1 MLSDKQLHRY
11 ADVLLW
17 GLKTARTGAFKKND
31 IILIRYDRP
40 ATRLAEILYARILE
54 KGMNP
59 VQRMTSTTAMEIS
72 FFELSDSRQLVF
84 QPPGDME
91 LFQSLNGGIFLH
103 APESITHLGGIDPKR
118 IGKATIARKPLRDI
132 LDSREEQGLFGWT
145 LCMCP
150 TEELARHAGLTLEE
164 YASQIVKACF
174 LNRRCAV
181 DQWQEIY
188 KNASSIKKWLNS
200 MEIKSLKVESKSI
213 DLVITPGNA
222 RKWIGISGHN
232 IPSFEIFLSP
242 DWKGTKGVYYADMPS
257 YRSGNYVEKVRLEF
271 RNGSVIKA
279 EAAKGQDFLRKQIAM
294 DKGANKVGEF
304 SLTDKRFSRI
314 STFMANT
321 LFDENYGGKNG
332 NCHLALGASYS
343 DTYAGN
349 PAELTKDNKKE
360 LGFNDSALHWDLV
373 NTEAK
378 QVTARLESG
387 KILTIYENGKFA
399 Y

>member
-1 MLSDKQLHRY
+1 
-11 ADVLLW
+11 
-17 GLKTARTGAFKKND
+17 
-31 IILIRYDRP
+31 
-40 ATRLAEILYARILE
+40 
-54 KGMNP
+54 
-59 VQRMTSTTAMEIS
+59 
-72 FFELSDSRQLVF
+72 
-84 QPPGDME
+84 
-91 LFQSLNGGIFLH
+91 
-103 APESITHLGGIDPKR
+103 
-118 IGKATIARKPLRDI
+118 
-132 LDSREEQGLFGWT
+132 
-145 LCMCP
+145 
-150 TEELARHAGLTLEE
+150 
-164 YASQIVKACF
+164 
-174 LNRRCAV
+174 
-181 DQWQEIY
+181 
-188 KNASSIKKWLNS
+188 
-200 MEIKSLKVESKSI
+200 
-213 DLVITPGNA
+213 
-222 RKWIGISGHN
+222 
-232 IPSFEIFLSP
+232 
-242 DWKGTKGVYYADMPS
+242 
-257 YRSGNYVEKVRLEF
+257 
-271 RNGSVIKA
+271 
-279 EAAKGQDFLRKQIAM
+279 DFLRKQIAM